1 MRKVLIFGNSASG
14 KSTLARHISASEGLA
29 HLDLDGLAWTD
40 SSPPERLPISV
51 SANGIDDFVTANTGW
66 VIEGCYSD
74 LIELVIA
81 EASEVIFLDLPVAQ
95 CLENAKGRP
104 WEPHKYSSK
113 AAQDAN
119 LDMLLD
125 WISQYTER
133 DDTFSRAAHLALY
146 EAFNGEKLIYTS
158 NESYFP

>member
-1 MRKVLIFGNSASG
+1 M
-14 KSTLARHISASEGLA
+14 
-29 HLDLDGLAWTD
+29 
-40 SSPPERLPISV
+40 
-51 SANGIDDFVTANTGW
+51 
-66 VIEGCYSD
+66 IEGCYSD

-158 NESYFP
+158 NESYSP